1 VVSITLK
8 RLLSDFL
15 TDCRRLLV
23 LTVGNELRSDDGLG
37 PYLASLIQEA
47 MEERGHLL
55 INAGTVPENFT
66 GKIRSERPSHI
77 LIVDAVEMREE
88 PGTVRLIERDSISE
102 YSISTHAMPLSFLV
116 RYLEDQGAYRIALM
130 GVQPE
135 NLEFGTGLSPAVE
148 DAVHD
153 LAGMIISALDDF
165 GSCG

>member
-1 VVSITLK
+1 LK

-47 MEERGHLL
+47 MEERGHLV

-88 PGTVRLIERDSISE
+88 PGTVRLIERDNISE

-116 RYLEDQGAYRIALM
+116 RYLEDQGDYRIALM

>member
-1 VVSITLK
+1 MK

-88 PGTVRLIERDSISE
+88 PGTVRLIERDNISE

>member
-1 VVSITLK
+1 MK

-47 MEERGHLL
+47 MEERGHLV

-135 NLEFGTGLSPAVE
+135 NLEFGTGLSPPVE

>member
-1 VVSITLK
+1 MTLK

-47 MEERGHLL
+47 MEERGHLV

>member
-1 VVSITLK
+1 LK

>member
-1 VVSITLK
+1 MK

-47 MEERGHLL
+47 MEERGHLV

>member
-1 VVSITLK
+1 LK

-37 PYLASLIQEA
+37 PYLASLLQEA
-47 MEERGHLL
+47 MEERGHLV

>member
-47 MEERGHLL
+47 MEERGHLV

>member
-1 VVSITLK
+1 LK

-47 MEERGHLL
+47 MEERGHLV

>member
-1 VVSITLK
+1 MVSITLK

-47 MEERGHLL
+47 MEERGHLV

>member
-1 VVSITLK
+1 MK

>member
-1 VVSITLK
+1 MK

-47 MEERGHLL
+47 MEERGHLV

-88 PGTVRLIERDSISE
+88 PGTVRLIERDNISE